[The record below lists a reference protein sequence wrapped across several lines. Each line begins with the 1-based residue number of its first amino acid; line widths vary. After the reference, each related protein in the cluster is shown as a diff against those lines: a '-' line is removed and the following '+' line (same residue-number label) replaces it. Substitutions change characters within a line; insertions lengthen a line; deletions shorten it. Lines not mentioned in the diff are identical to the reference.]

1 VEPARTQF
9 RPATVAIR
17 TLIVVVAAWI
27 PLLAGC
33 GVFEEVPQPNLRA
46 APIEPVESRID
57 AYPGMTLILP
67 VRLSESMQGG
77 SAQEQDL
84 GVTLDDG
91 TPLVSALR
99 WITVRG
105 GSPGEDVKAGSVASW
120 LPPPGVWSTHTTP
133 PTNPAMA
140 MTVLAIQLPENVQG
154 RALIIGPRRLTLN
167 WLTPPGSLGTQLL
180 STLLSPIPATIRSS
194 PSLIEYTR
202 SERLSPVRRWR
213 YRLLMTGLN
222 PAELPPRVAGEPI
235 AFVDP
240 VLEALAAQTE
250 ARWTT
255 AITTLAKVDQELAKE
270 VAGRLCAVAQV
281 NPFTVV
287 PVWPIDQSDLDALLG
302 DLLNPETGPLTRAYS
317 AEQWLKRHDPALA
330 WIIDPSAERDGSS
343 QQPVVTLEIV
353 NRASRPILASS
364 VWLDAAERE
373 LGPRPELVPIAPW
386 NAKDTRLTLLPD
398 AIRRDRTTQGADMQS
413 ADLAIDAG
421 TFQMRRTIGLDR
433 LFPRP
438 PRITLGPLSP
448 DVTLVQFLA
457 GSAGAPVDL
466 AWNTTAALYRGVP
479 DDLRQ
484 AQSPGGASWILYVES
499 RRPANAELGVT
510 DAIRVHAGP
519 RTSPAMILR
528 VDESGAIDREDAR
541 GADGFSA
548 AVRIIREPTRWIAII
563 TLPESTIEEGQT
575 LRLGI
580 ERTDARGVHS
590 AWPLPSLPWQESPAR
605 ALFELSSWDR

>member
-1 VEPARTQF
+1 M
-9 RPATVAIR
+9 
-17 TLIVVVAAWI
+17 VVAAWGL
-27 PLLAGC
+27 LLAGC
-33 GVFEEVPQPNLRA
+33 TAFEEVPQPNLRA

-91 TPLVSALR
+91 TLLTSALR
-99 WITVRG
+99 WITVRP
-105 GSPGEDVKAGSVASW
+105 GSPGEDVKTGSVASW

-133 PTNPAMA
+133 PTNPALA

-167 WLTPPGSLGTQLL
+167 WLTPPDSLGTQVV
-180 STLLSPIPATIRSS
+180 SMLLSPIPATIRSS

-222 PAELPPRVAGEPI
+222 PAELPPQISGEPI

-240 VLEALAAQTE
+240 VLEALALQTE

-255 AITTLAKVDQELAKE
+255 AITTLAKVDQELARE
-270 VAGRLCAVAQV
+270 LAGRLCAVAQV
-281 NPFTVV
+281 NPLTVV
-287 PVWPIDQSDLDALLG
+287 PVWPIDQSDLDVLLAE
-302 DLLNPETGPLTRAYS
+302 LLNPETGPLTRAYA
-317 AEQWLKRHDPALA
+317 AEQWLKRQDPALA
-330 WIIDPSAERDGSS
+330 WIIDPSAERDGTTK
-343 QQPVVTLEIV
+343 QPVVTLEIV

-364 VWLDAAERE
+364 VWLDAVERE
-373 LGPRPELVPIAPW
+373 LGPRPELVPIGPW

-398 AIRRDRTTQGADMQS
+398 AIRKDRTTQGADMQS
-413 ADLAIDAG
+413 ANLAIEAG
-421 TFQMRRTIGLDR
+421 TFEMRRTISLDR

-438 PRITLGPLSP
+438 PRTTLGPLSP
-448 DVTLVQFLA
+448 DVTLAQFLA
-457 GSAGAPVDL
+457 GPASTPVDL

-484 AQSPGGASWILYVES
+484 AQTPGRAAWILYIES
-499 RRPANAELGVT
+499 RRPMDAGSTAT
-510 DAIRVHAGP
+510 DAIRIHAGP
-519 RTSPAMILR
+519 RTSPTMILR
-528 VDESGAIDREDAR
+528 IDESGSIDREDAR
-541 GADGFSA
+541 GADGISA
-548 AVRIIREPTRWIAII
+548 AVRIIREPSRWIAII
-563 TLPESTIEEGQT
+563 TLPESTIEEGQL

-580 ERTDARGVHS
+580 ERTDARGMHT

-605 ALFELSSWDR
+605 AVFELSSWDR